1 MEREELAR
9 CLRGWR
15 DRLTPASVGL
25 PAGARRRAPGLRRAE
40 VALLA
45 GLSVDYLARLEQGRA
60 GNPSPSV
67 VESLAR
73 ALRLSDDENAH
84 LFRLAGHADPRAGGI
99 SRHIPPGV
107 RRMLDRMTD
116 TPVLVLDAAWQV
128 VAANPLLIAL
138 LGELSAGPARDQN
151 LLWRH
156 FTGVPSRVVATAGQD
171 AAFESA
177 ATADLRA
184 AAGRHP
190 DDPLLRGLIADLRRA
205 SPRFESLWQERAVAR
220 HASSRK
226 TILHPQVGPLTL
238 DCDVLTVEGSD
249 LRAVLYT
256 AVPGSSDDDA
266 LALLR
271 TIGTQ
276 FSGSAS

>member
-15 DRLTPASVGL
+15 DRLTPATVGL
-25 PAGARRRAPGLRRAE
+25 PTGGRRRAPGLRRAE

-67 VESLAR
+67 VESLSR
-73 ALRLSDDENAH
+73 ALRLSDDENAY
-84 LFRLAGHADPRAGGI
+84 LFRLAGHADPRVNGI
-99 SRHIPPGV
+99 SRHLAPGV
-107 RRMLDRMTD
+107 RRLLDRMTD

-138 LGELSAGPARDQN
+138 LGEVSAGPARDQN

-156 FTGVPSRVVATAGQD
+156 FTGVPSRVVATAEQD

-190 DDPLLRGLIADLRRA
+190 DDPLLRDLIADLRRT
-205 SPRFESLWQERAVAR
+205 SPRFETLWQARVVAR
-220 HASSRK
+220 HASTRK
-226 TILHPQVGPLTL
+226 TIHHPEVGPLTL

-249 LRAVLYT
+249 LRVVLYT

-276 FSGSAS
+276 FSGSPS

>member
-25 PAGARRRAPGLRRAE
+25 PTGGRRRAPGLRRAE
-40 VALLA
+40 VSLLA
-45 GLSVDYLARLEQGRA
+45 GVSVDYLARLEQGRA

-73 ALRLSDDENAH
+73 ALRLTDDENAY
-84 LFRLAGHADPRAGGI
+84 LFRLAGHADPRGSGI
-99 SRHIPPGV
+99 SRHLAPGV
-107 RRMLDRMTD
+107 RRMLDRMSD
-116 TPVLVLDAAWQV
+116 TPILVLDAAWQV
-128 VAANPLLIAL
+128 VATNPLLVAL
-138 LGELSAGPARDQN
+138 LGEVSAGQARDQN

-156 FTGVPSRVVATAGQD
+156 FTGVPSRVVATAEQD

-184 AAGRHP
+184 AFGRHP
-190 DDPLLRGLIADLRRA
+190 DDPLLRGLVADLRQV

-220 HASSRK
+220 HASGRK
-226 TILHPQVGPLTL
+226 TIRHPQVGPLTL

-249 LRAVLYT
+249 LRTVLYT
-256 AVPGSSDDDA
+256 AAPGSPDA
-266 LALLR
+266 HTLELLR

-276 FSGSAS
+276 FTRSPS

>member
-1 MEREELAR
+1 MNREELAR

-25 PAGARRRAPGLRRAE
+25 PAGGRRRAPGLRRTE

-45 GLSVDYLARLEQGRA
+45 GVSVEYLARLEQGRA

-67 VESLAR
+67 VESLAQ
-73 ALRLSDDENAH
+73 ALRLTDDESAY
-84 LFRLAGHADPRAGGI
+84 LFRLAGHADPRVSGI

-107 RRMLDRMTD
+107 RRMLDRMSD
-116 TPVLVLDAAWQV
+116 TPILVLDAAWQV
-128 VAANPLLIAL
+128 VATNPLLIAL
-138 LGELSAGPARDQN
+138 LGEVSAGQARDQN

-156 FTGVPSRVVATAGQD
+156 FTGVPSRVVATPEQD

-190 DDPLLRGLIADLRRA
+190 DDPLLRALVADLRRA

-226 TILHPQVGPLTL
+226 TIHHPEVGPLTL

-249 LRAVLYT
+249 LRVVLYT
-256 AVPGSSDDDA
+256 AVPGSADA
-266 LALLR
+266 HTLELLR

-276 FSGSAS
+276 FTRSPS